1 MEWFRFIMIIRQEQ
15 QCLFALPFTE
25 MVLYKKEKQ
34 GIYKN
39 KKNNNQIKRKV
50 TLPKKIFIVD

>member
-1 MEWFRFIMIIRQEQ
+1 MIIRQEQ